1 MENRIIKFFDQ
12 LARWRW
18 EHVENNELW
27 QRLSIAWSQAFWRWQ
42 LGHFGTDSLIYP
54 YVAIHSSRLVFIGNQ
69 VNIAE
74 FVHIWGAGRVKIGDN
89 TIIAS
94 HTVIT
99 SQTHD
104 KYAPIF
110 RDSNIFKPVKIGK
123 NCWIGSHA
131 VILPGVNIG
140 AGSIIGAGT
149 IVTQNIPPR
158 SIAVGVPAKVV
169 ENLPLPH
176 SVKERIVKNYANKY
190 NAEVL
195 VETGTYEGEMIDA
208 VLTDFKKIYSI
219 ELDKALYK
227 NVKKKYLKISKI
239 KLYQGD
245 STQVLKKVLKK
256 IPALSIFW
264 LDAHYSGG
272 KTARGKKETPVTD
285 ELKTILSSGKPQIL
299 LIDDARFFG
308 VRTDYPSIKKVSEL
322 ASKTKNNYRVDVKD
336 DVIRIIPEIK

>member
-12 LARWRW
+12 IARWRW
-18 EHVENNELW
+18 EHVENNKLW
-27 QRLSIAWSQAFWRWQ
+27 QRLSIAWSQAYWRWQ
-42 LGHFGTDSLIYP
+42 LGRFGTNSFIYP
-54 YVAIHSSRLVFIGNQ
+54 FVAIHSSRLVFVGNQ

-74 FVHIWGAGRVKIGDN
+74 FVHIWGAGRVEIGDN

-94 HTVIT
+94 HTVIS

-110 RDSNIFKPVKIGK
+110 RESNIFKPVKIGK

-131 VILPGVNIG
+131 VILPGVKIG
-140 AGSIIGAGT
+140 DGSIIGAGA
-149 IVTQNIPPR
+149 IVTHNIPPR

-169 ENLPLPH
+169 ENLPPPH
-176 SVKERIVKNYANKY
+176 GVKERIVKNYAKKY
-190 NAEVL
+190 NAKVL

-208 VLTDFKKIYSI
+208 VLNNFKKIYSI
-219 ELDKALYK
+219 ELDKTLYK
-227 NVKKKYLKISKI
+227 DAMKKYLKINKI
-239 KLYQGD
+239 KLFQGD
-245 STQVLKKVLKK
+245 SSLVLKKFLKK

-285 ELKTILSSGKPQIL
+285 ELKIILSSGITHIL
-299 LIDDARFFG
+299 LIDDARLFG
-308 VRTDYPSIKKVSEL
+308 VRTGYPSLKKITGL
-322 ASKTKNNYRVDVKD
+322 ASKNNYRMDVKD
-336 DVIRIIPEIK
+336 DIIRLTPEIK